1 MQPINS
7 NSYIAPDLKE
17 TWEASAQTIANR
29 IRLRVLEHT
38 LRHHGGYMSQAC
50 STAEMF
56 SALYTR
62 MMNLGTVEVPIVPP
76 PFNGVAGARNPQYKS
91 GGYYNGPTGPQ
102 YDRFVLSP
110 AQYALVLYATLVEVG
125 RMDPQGM
132 TQFNQDGSIV
142 EMIGAEHSPGME
154 AMTGSLGQGLSQG
167 AGIAMARKRRG
178 DSGKVWLMMSDGE
191 FQSGQNWEAV
201 QAAGFHRLD
210 NLWAVVD
217 VNGQQCDGP
226 VATVMTLE
234 PLAQRLSA
242 FGARV
247 ITIDGHDLKALAQAA
262 EISPEGQPTIILA
275 YTDPCRGLPLLEKR
289 VPKLHYL
296 RFTDPE
302 EFAAYET
309 FYHDIRSEWG
319 GTD

>member
-1 MQPINS
+1 MNSSPHHPI
-7 NSYIAPDLKE
+7 PPEEGWL
-17 TWEASAQTIANR
+17 ASAQTIADR

-38 LRHHGGYMSQAC
+38 LRHRGGYMSQAC

-56 SALYTR
+56 AALYTR
-62 MMNLGTVEVPIVPP
+62 MMTLSPPDSPMVPP
-76 PFNGVAGARNPQYKS
+76 PFTGVAGARNPGYQS
-91 GGYYNGPTGPQ
+91 GGYYNGRQGPQ

-125 RMDPQGM
+125 RMDSTGM
-132 TQFNQDGSIV
+132 AQFNQDGSTV

-154 AMTGSLGQGLSQG
+154 VMTGSLGQGLSQG

-178 DSGKVWLMMSDGE
+178 ESGKVWLMMSDGE

-201 QAAGFHRLD
+201 QAAGFHDLD
-210 NLWAVVD
+210 NLWAIVD

-226 VATVMTLE
+226 IATVMALE
-234 PLAQRLSA
+234 PFAQRLTA

-247 ITIDGHDLKALAQAA
+247 ISIDGHDLKALATAA
-262 EISPEGQPTIILA
+262 TAPTESQPTIILA

-289 VPKLHYL
+289 KPKLHYL
-296 RFTDPE
+296 RFTGPE

-309 FYHDIRSEWG
+309 FYHSVRGAWG